1 MQSARG
7 THDEQA
13 LADKTVLYLA
23 VGDPCHPSIGID
35 VVVRDH
41 LNELSAQNRFAL
53 CGTFVTV
60 GTLTGERA
68 EGCRTASRVTWPG
81 VLAANGATYP
91 TGSEGKKVAQKLKLL
106 LQGRPLMMFAFRSP
120 EARRYIKQQLS
131 QGPDL
136 VVLDHINTTV
146 NLSWL
151 DLLKHGHRI
160 VFISHDNNFRAMT
173 DAARLRRGWPGK
185 LALGVQALQLGAL
198 ELFLARRARAT
209 IFLSE
214 FDRRTFGR
222 LTQRPTLTL
231 CPVPPS
237 PSNVAFDTSARSPT
251 AVFIG
256 SPSFAPNA
264 FALRW
269 LVEQFAPHLLRLDAR
284 VHVLLVGA
292 GTEAL
297 DATAAGS
304 GPSNVQ
310 GLGFVTQERLEHLLR
325 TCVAVLSP
333 VVHGSGIKIKVLQSF
348 AAGCPVFATEESLRG
363 FEFMGVPPRL
373 RLDDP
378 QTGAAELVQFAN
390 SVEQQQSERAQV
402 ERAWRSY
409 AALRRGR
416 LVEAVAAQLV

>member
-1 MQSARG
+1 MYNDAAVAIAAVLDAGAQRVAYVDLDAHHGDGVERAFWDDDRVLTISVHQHPGTLFPGTGYAQDLGGPAARG
-7 THDEQA
+7 T
-13 LADKTVLYLA
+13 A
-23 VGDPCHPSIGID
+23 VNVPLPP
-35 VVVRDH
+35 
-41 LNELSAQNRFAL
+41 
-53 CGTFVTV
+53 GT
-60 GTLTGERA
+60 G
-68 EGCRTASRVTWPG
+68 
-81 VLAANGATYP
+81 
-91 TGSEGKKVAQKLKLL
+91 
-106 LQGRPLMMFAFRSP
+106 
-120 EARRYIKQQLS
+120 
-131 QGPDL
+131 
-136 VVLDHINTTV
+136 
-146 NLSWL
+146 
-151 DLLKHGHRI
+151 
-160 VFISHDNNFRAMT
+160 
-173 DAARLRRGWPGK
+173 DAAWLR
-185 LALGVQALQLGAL
+185 AVDGV
-198 ELFLARRARAT
+198 
-209 IFLSE
+209 
-214 FDRRTFGR
+214 
-222 LTQRPTLTL
+222 
-231 CPVPPS
+231 
-237 PSNVAFDTSARSPT
+237 VAP
-251 AVFIG
+251 
-256 SPSFAPNA
+256 
-264 FALRW
+264 

-402 ERAWRSY
+402 ESAWRSY

-416 LVEAVAAQLV
+416 LVGAVAAQLV